1 VVTSVRGGG
10 VAIVTSL
17 SEVLNKKYIH
27 MTVPFKRGD
36 VTVVVDMLIK
46 LANETDIQNP
56 KPVGTVE
63 YVKNNTRKMLSRT
76 KAVSDLILPSY
87 LQSIDRNQVLTHE
100 VLGYDR
106 QVNGMDAIRL
116 QLKKI
121 VLLRERE
128 SEIFNSLES

>member
-1 VVTSVRGGG
+1 VVTSIRGGG

-17 SEVLNKKYIH
+17 PEVLNKKCIH

-36 VTVVVDMLIK
+36 VTVVVDMLMK

-76 KAVSDLILPSY
+76 KAVSDLILPSD

-106 QVNGMDAIRL
+106 QNNGMDAIRL